1 MSRDAIQG
9 FLDLGINLLQGYG
22 LTETSPV
29 ISVESDHAIKIGSVG
44 KPLPSIELKI
54 EDKDEKGIGEIVVKG
69 SSIMLGYYQNNT
81 ATEEV
86 FTGEWFHTGD
96 LGYLENGYLYI
107 TGRKSRF
114 IKIYGKRVSL
124 DEIQMSIE
132 NHMLVKKCVCIQK
145 NDQLYIFISQNG
157 SEKGKIVS
165 FLWEKY
171 RIWKE
176 RLSFIFVEEF
186 PYNEYGKIQYSK
198 LERIL
203 EL

>member
-1 MSRDAIQG
+1 
-9 FLDLGINLLQGYG
+9 
-22 LTETSPV
+22 
-29 ISVESDHAIKIGSVG
+29 
-44 KPLPSIELKI
+44 
-54 EDKDEKGIGEIVVKG
+54 
-69 SSIMLGYYQNNT
+69 
-81 ATEEV
+81 
-86 FTGEWFHTGD
+86 
-96 LGYLENGYLYI
+96 
-107 TGRKSRF
+107 
-114 IKIYGKRVSL
+114 
-124 DEIQMSIE
+124 
-132 NHMLVKKCVCIQK
+132 MLVKKCVCIQK

-198 LERIL
+198 LERRL